1 MRICRFNNDRLGVVR
16 GDQVFDVSEALA
28 ALQDDVWPAPA
39 GDPLIRNLAQVR
51 IAIEAVRNPPAFALA
66 SVTLHSFLTQP
77 TKVMGAPANYSAH
90 AKLDTLDAGVDQ
102 GVHRAS
108 LEGVEKPVEKFGLF
122 LKANSS
128 LVGPAE
134 GIDLHLPERRTDHEV
149 ELVVIIG
156 KAGKNIARE
165 NALDHVAGY
174 ALGLDVTVRG
184 AEDRSFRKSPDGYAV
199 LGPWLTTADE
209 IADPD
214 NVEIWLDVSG
224 EKRQRSSTAAMT
236 VDTRDLIVLASKA
249 YTLYPGDA
257 LYTGTPEGVGPL
269 VGGDIAHAGSPALGE
284 MRIAIRAGT

>member
-1 MRICRFNNDRLGVVR
+1 MRICRFNKDRLGIVR
-16 GDQVFDVSEALA
+16 GDQVFDVSA
-28 ALQDDVWPAPA
+28 ALKALEGDVWPVPQ
-39 GDPLIRNLAQVR
+39 GDPLIRNLTR
-51 IAIEAVRNPPAFALA
+51 LRNAIEAVRDPQALPLA
-66 SVTLHSFLTQP
+66 SVSLHSFLTQP
-77 TKVMGAPANYSAH
+77 TKIMGAPANYSAH

-134 GIDLHLPERRTDHEV
+134 GLDLHRPERRTDHEV

-156 KAGKNIARE
+156 KTGKDITRE

-209 IADPD
+209 IPDPD

-257 LYTGTPEGVGPL
+257 IYTGTPEGVGPL
-269 VGGDIAHAGSPALGE
+269 VGGDVAHAGSSALGE
-284 MRIAIRAGT
+284 MLVAIRNGA